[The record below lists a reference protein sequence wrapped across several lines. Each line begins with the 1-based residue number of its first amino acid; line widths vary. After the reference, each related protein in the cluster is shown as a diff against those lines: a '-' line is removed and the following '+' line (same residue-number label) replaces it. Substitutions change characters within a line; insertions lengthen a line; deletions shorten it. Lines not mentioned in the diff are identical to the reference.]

1 MALTDRVGNVMRILT
16 DLLQNMCTDPVF
28 LQEGSRTACR
38 FNIEAEV
45 VNPLAAEMA
54 RELADDPI
62 TAEAARL
69 REQGAA
75 EKTNEEES
83 GTILDEADDQLPD
96 FLKADNTALGVNM
109 QNFDQDTPEE
119 SSENSEES
127 TEN

>member
-1 MALTDRVGNVMRILT
+1 MPGYVNDLTEQLSEDDG
-16 DLLQNMCTDPVF
+16 
-28 LQEGSRTACR
+28 
-38 FNIEAEV
+38 NIEAEV

-54 RELADDPI
+54 RELAEDPI

-109 QNFDQDTPEE
+109 QNFDQNTPEE